1 MLTSAGRTLADV
13 ARCVKRPQAAAH
25 LPRLILMTDRVRLPD
40 PLAAVERLP
49 PGSAVIVRE
58 PEPARRAKL
67 VRRLIRPCRRRRIRL
82 LVAADARLAAVADG
96 LHLPEAL
103 LRRGYGR
110 WPARRQGTLL
120 TAAAHSPIAIRRAA
134 ARAVDAVLLAPVF
147 ATASHPR
154 AAALGPLRFARMVRN
169 SPLPVYALGGID
181 ATSARRLRGS
191 GAAGFAAIGALAATP
206 SHPASPLA
214 SPPTSAEAVA

>member
-1 MLTSAGRTLADV
+1 M
-13 ARCVKRPQAAAH
+13 
-25 LPRLILMTDRVRLPD
+25 RLPD
-40 PLAAVERLP
+40 PLAAAERLP

-67 VRRLIRPCRRRRIRL
+67 VRRLIRPRRRRRIRL

-134 ARAVDAVLLAPVF
+134 ARGRCGVLAPVF